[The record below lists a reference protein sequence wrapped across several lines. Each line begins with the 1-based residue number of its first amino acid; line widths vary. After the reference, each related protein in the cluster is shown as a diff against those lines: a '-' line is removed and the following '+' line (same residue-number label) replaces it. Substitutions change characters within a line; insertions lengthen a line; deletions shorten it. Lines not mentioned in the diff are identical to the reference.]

1 MLGNGLHN
9 KNGENMG
16 CLMKGVH
23 SVMGEL
29 KQIKISSLKSLIMAF
44 LLLKYKEVL

>member
-1 MLGNGLHN
+1 MR
-9 KNGENMG
+9 KY
-16 CLMKGVH
+16 GVFDERC

-29 KQIKISSLKSLIMAF
+29 KQIKISSLKSLIIAF